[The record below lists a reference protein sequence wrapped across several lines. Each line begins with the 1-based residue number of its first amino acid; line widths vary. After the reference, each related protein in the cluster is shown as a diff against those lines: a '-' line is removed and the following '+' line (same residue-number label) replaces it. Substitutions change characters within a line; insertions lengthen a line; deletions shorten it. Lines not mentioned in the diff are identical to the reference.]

1 MDTTLAILAFLFALI
16 GIAGCIVPA
25 LPGVILSYAGLVCAY
40 FCSYSQISTAAL
52 LIWLAITLFVSV
64 ADYFLPAYMTR
75 RFGGSRAGAI
85 GATIGTVVGFFFIP
99 PLGILLGPFVGAVI
113 GELCHNREDISKAFL
128 VGFGSFLSFI
138 VGTGLKLIAAVGMF
152 VHISADTYPVVREWF
167 ASIF

>member
-52 LIWLAITLFVSV
+52 LIWLAVTLFVSV

-99 PLGILLGPFVGAVI
+99 P
-113 GELCHNREDISKAFL
+113 
-128 VGFGSFLSFI
+128 FI

>member
-52 LIWLAITLFVSV
+52 LIWLAVTLFVSV

-75 RFGGSRAGAI
+75 RFGGSDSG
-85 GATIGTVVGFFFIP
+85 
-99 PLGILLGPFVGAVI
+99 
-113 GELCHNREDISKAFL
+113 
-128 VGFGSFLSFI
+128 
-138 VGTGLKLIAAVGMF
+138 
-152 VHISADTYPVVREWF
+152 
-167 ASIF
+167 

>member
-1 MDTTLAILAFLFALI
+1 MHCSGASGRHPQLR
-16 GIAGCIVPA
+16 G
-25 LPGVILSYAGLVCAY
+25 AGLRLLLLLLAD
-40 FCSYSQISTAAL
+40 FDRRTAHLARRHAL
-52 LIWLAITLFVSV
+52 RL
-64 ADYFLPAYMTR
+64 
-75 RFGGSRAGAI
+75 